1 MMPVGVV
8 SPEIQ
13 VTGEAADTPAV
24 RQYRDA
30 KRAHPGCVVLFRMGD
45 FFEIFGEDA
54 ALVAPILGVT
64 LTSRAFGKMGRV
76 PMCGV
81 PHHSL
86 EPYARKLLDA
96 GIKVAICDQV
106 EVARPGRLVARRVVR
121 VLTAGTLIEDSFLA
135 PGAVA
140 RCVALLGEGDAV
152 GLAAIDVSTGS
163 CQIGVV
169 AGGIGSPSVGYQLAA
184 LETAELL
191 LPEDATPPKCLPANA
206 TITPRSRSGFSPERG
221 RALLEAAGSELAPPS
236 ASQSSHLALG
246 ALAAL
251 ADYCQEGEL
260 ALDPSF
266 LQVTWRVAQATM
278 SLDTATRR
286 NLELVDAVGG
296 GTSLVRLIDRTLTPL
311 GARRL
316 RAWVQEPLSVLSMI
330 RERQHGVDEL
340 VRLGS
345 LRDSVRSALSSCRD
359 LERLLGRCVH
369 GVAGPRDLASLAATL
384 ERLPEVAAALDGAGS
399 NPLSSAREE
408 LRLPQSE
415 DLAGL
420 LRRALADDPPVQPR
434 EVGFIR
440 TGYDQELDQIRQA
453 SAGAREYLS
462 ELEETE
468 RERTGIR
475 SLRVGYNRVF
485 GYYIE
490 IRNASREAIPD
501 EYLRRQTLVGAERY
515 VTPQLRE
522 HENVVLHARD
532 RGLAR
537 ELDLLKSL
545 LGAVVSEASEISR
558 AASALAELDA
568 LQGLAEVGVELGWV
582 MPEIDEGTSLE
593 LLEGRHPLVEAS
605 LGAGRFVPNDVQ
617 MDGDAER
624 LWLLTGPN
632 MAGKSTFL
640 RQVALICL
648 LGQVGSMVPCTRA
661 RWGVVDRIFTRIG
674 AQDDLA
680 AGRSTFMVE
689 MEEMSQILAQSS
701 PRSLLIL
708 DEIGRG
714 TSTYDGMSIAQAI
727 LEYLHGQPG
736 MARRVLFATHYHE
749 LTALDAS
756 LPALRNYRVEVV
768 ETKERGVLQI
778 AFLHRIVAGGA
789 DRSYGINVAQLAGLP
804 SPVLDRAAEILAGR
818 EADRPLSPVAV
829 AELQLQLPLVPEHPV
844 MIELGELQ
852 LEGMTPLEA
861 LQKLAAWQRQA
872 GEPE

>member
-1 MMPVGVV
+1 MPVGVV

-24 RQYRDA
+24 RQYRAA
-30 KRAHPGCVVLFRMGD
+30 KLAHPDCVVLFRMGD
-45 FFEIFGEDA
+45 FFEIFGDDA
-54 ALVAPILGVT
+54 ALAAPILGVT

-86 EPYARKLLDA
+86 ETYARKLLEA

-106 EVARPGRLVARRVVR
+106 ETARPGRLVARKVVR

-140 RCVALLGEGDAV
+140 RCVALIGEGGSV
-152 GLAAIDVSTGS
+152 GMAAIDVSTGS

-169 AGGIGSPSVGYQLAA
+169 AGEMGSPTVGYQLAA

-191 LPEDATPPKCLPANA
+191 LPEDSAIPQGLPSNA
-206 TITPRSRSGFSPERG
+206 TVTTRERSSFSRERG
-221 RALLEAAGSELAPPS
+221 RSLLEAARAELPPAAEGSQVGAALA
-236 ASQSSHLALG
+236 ALG
-246 ALAAL
+246 ALAV
-251 ADYCQEGEL
+251 YCQEGEL

-266 LQVTWRVAQATM
+266 LRISWRVTRASM
-278 SLDTATRR
+278 GLDSSTRR
-286 NLELVDAVGG
+286 NLELVEAPGG
-296 GTSLVRLIDRTLTPL
+296 GISLVRLIDRTLTPV

-316 RAWVQEPLSVLSMI
+316 RAWVQEPLSELPII
-330 RERQHGVDEL
+330 RERQQGVGEFA
-340 VRLGS
+340 RRGS
-345 LRDSVRSALSSCRD
+345 LRDSVRVALSSCRD

-369 GVAGPRDLASLAATL
+369 GVAGPRDLASLASTL
-384 ERLPEVAAALDGAGS
+384 ERLPEVMAALEGVEAACLG
-399 NPLSSAREE
+399 SAREE
-408 LRLPQSE
+408 LRLPSAN
-415 DLAGL
+415 LPGL
-420 LRRALADDPPVQPR
+420 LRRALADDPPAQPR

-440 TGYDQELDQIRQA
+440 TGFDEELDQIRDA

-462 ELEETE
+462 KLEQSE

-490 IRNASREAIPD
+490 IRNAAREAIPD

-522 HENVVLHARD
+522 HENVVLHARE
-532 RGLAR
+532 RGLIR
-537 ELDLLKSL
+537 ELDLLKGL
-545 LGAVVSEASEISR
+545 LEAVVAEASEISR
-558 AASALAELDA
+558 AASALGELDA
-568 LQGLAEVGVELGWV
+568 LQGLAEVGMELGWV
-582 MPEIDEGTSLE
+582 MPDIDHGMSLE
-593 LLEGRHPLVEAS
+593 LEEGRHPLVEAS
-605 LGAGRFVPNDVQ
+605 LGAGRFVPNDVL

-648 LGQVGSMVPCTRA
+648 LGQVGSMVPCRRA

-727 LEYLHGQPG
+727 LEYLHDQPG

-749 LTALDAS
+749 LTALDGA
-756 LPALRNYRVEVV
+756 LPALRNYRVEVI
-768 ETKERGVLQI
+768 ETEDRGRLEI

-789 DRSYGINVAQLAGLP
+789 DRSYGINVAQLAGVP
-804 SPVLDRAAEILAGR
+804 AGVLRRAEEILAGR
-818 EADRPLSPVAV
+818 EADRPLSPVA
-829 AELQLQLPLVPEHPV
+829 ASEMQLQLALAPEHPLMV
-844 MIELGELQ
+844 ELGELE
-852 LEGMTPLEA
+852 LDGMTPLEA
-861 LQKLAAWQRQA
+861 LQKLADWQRQA
-872 GEPE
+872 GDRG

>member
-1 MMPVGVV
+1 MPP
-8 SPEIQ
+8 S
-13 VTGEAADTPAV
+13 
-24 RQYRDA
+24 R
-30 KRAHPGCVVLFRMGD
+30 GD
-45 FFEIFGEDA
+45 
-54 ALVAPILGVT
+54 
-64 LTSRAFGKMGRV
+64 R
-76 PMCGV
+76 
-81 PHHSL
+81 
-86 EPYARKLLDA
+86 
-96 GIKVAICDQV
+96 
-106 EVARPGRLVARRVVR
+106 
-121 VLTAGTLIEDSFLA
+121 
-135 PGAVA
+135 
-140 RCVALLGEGDAV
+140 
-152 GLAAIDVSTGS
+152 
-163 CQIGVV
+163 
-169 AGGIGSPSVGYQLAA
+169 
-184 LETAELL
+184 
-191 LPEDATPPKCLPANA
+191 
-206 TITPRSRSGFSPERG
+206 
-221 RALLEAAGSELAPPS
+221 APPS
-236 ASQSSHLALG
+236 IQSVAEPCSRHPTQQVFQLATSERPNSPWEL
-246 ALAAL
+246 LAAL

-266 LQVTWRVAQATM
+266 LRLSWRAAQATM
-278 SLDTATRR
+278 SLDSATRR
-286 NLELVDAVGG
+286 NLELVDAAGG
-296 GTSLVRLIDRTLTPL
+296 GLSLVRLIDRSLTPL

-316 RAWVQEPLSVLSMI
+316 RAWVQEPLTVVSTI
-330 RERQHGVDEL
+330 RERQYGVAAL
-340 VRLGS
+340 ARRGTM
-345 LRDSVRSALSSCRD
+345 RDSVRSALRSCRD

-369 GVAGPRDLASLAATL
+369 GVAGPRDLASLASTL
-384 ERLPEVAAALDGAGS
+384 ERLPELVSALEGAES
-399 NPLSSAREE
+399 PPLSKAREE
-408 LRLPQSE
+408 LGLPSQ

-440 TGYDQELDQIRQA
+440 TGFDPELDQIRQA

-462 ELEETE
+462 QLEETE

-522 HENVVLHARD
+522 HESVVLHARE
-532 RGLAR
+532 RGLVR
-537 ELDLLKSL
+537 ELDLLKGL
-545 LGAVVSEASEISR
+545 LGAVVSQAGEISR
-558 AASALAELDA
+558 AASALADLDA

-582 MPEIDEGTSLE
+582 MPEIDEGLHLE
-593 LLEGRHPLVEAS
+593 LIDGRHPLVEAS

-617 MDGDAER
+617 MDGEAER

-648 LGQVGSMVPCTRA
+648 LGQVGSMVPCSRA
-661 RWGVVDRIFTRIG
+661 RWGAVDRIFTRIG

-727 LEYLHGQPG
+727 LEHLHGQPG

-749 LTALDAS
+749 LTALDAT
-756 LPALRNYRVEVV
+756 LPALRNYRVEVI
-768 ETKERGVLQI
+768 ETEQGGELQI

-804 SPVLDRAAEILAGR
+804 TPVLDRAAQILAGR
-818 EADRPLSPVAV
+818 EADRPLSPVA
-829 AELQLQLPLVPEHPV
+829 ASELQMQLPLVPVHPV
-844 MIELGELQ
+844 MVELGELQ
-852 LEGMTPLEA
+852 LDGMTPLEA
-861 LQKLAAWQRQA
+861 LQKLADWQRQA
-872 GEPE
+872 GEPA

>member
-1 MMPVGVV
+1 LIPVGVV

-24 RQYRDA
+24 RQYRAA
-30 KRAHPGCVVLFRMGD
+30 KHAHPDCVVLFRMGD
-45 FFEIFGEDA
+45 FFEIFAEDA
-54 ALVAPILGVT
+54 AVAAQILGVT

-96 GIKVAICDQV
+96 GFKVAICDQV
-106 EVARPGRLVARRVVR
+106 ETARPGRLVARRVVR

-135 PGAVA
+135 PGEVA
-140 RCVALLGEGDAV
+140 RCAALLGEGDWV
-152 GLAAIDVSTGS
+152 GLAAIDVSTGD

-169 AGGIGSPSVGYQLAA
+169 GGGIASPALGYQLAA

-191 LPEDATPPKCLPANA
+191 LPEDALTPHGLPGNA
-206 TITPRSRSGFSPERG
+206 TVTMRPRSSFDAELG
-221 RALLEAAGSELAPPS
+221 RTLLEAAGSELPQTIEVGPAGQ
-236 ASQSSHLALG
+236 ALAALG
-246 ALAAL
+246 ALTN
-251 ADYCQEGEL
+251 YCQEGEL

-266 LQVTWRVAQATM
+266 LRVTWRVAQATM
-278 SLDTATRR
+278 SLDSSTRR
-286 NLELVDAVGG
+286 NLELVDAPGSG
-296 GTSLVRLIDRTLTPL
+296 ISLVRLIDRTLTPI

-316 RAWVQEPLSVLSMI
+316 RAWLQEPLSVLSVI
-330 RERQHGVDEL
+330 RRRQQGVAEL
-340 VRLGS
+340 ARRGR
-345 LRDSVRSALSSCRD
+345 LRDSVRAALSSCRD
-359 LERLLGRCVH
+359 LERLLGRCVQ
-369 GVAGPRDLASLAATL
+369 GVAGPRDLAGLAATL
-384 ERLPEVAAALDGAGS
+384 ERLPEVMAALEGVEAVC
-399 NPLSSAREE
+399 LRSARDE
-408 LRLPQSE
+408 LQLPST
-415 DLAGL
+415 DLPGL
-420 LRRALADDPPVQPR
+420 LRRALADDPPAQPR

-440 TGYDQELDQIRQA
+440 TGFDEELDQIREA

-462 ELEETE
+462 KLEETE

-490 IRNASREAIPD
+490 IRNASRDSIPD

-522 HENVVLHARD
+522 HENVVLHAQE
-532 RGLAR
+532 RGLIR
-537 ELDLLKSL
+537 ELDLLKGL
-545 LGAVVSEASEISR
+545 LEAVVAEASEISR

-568 LQGLAEVGVELGWV
+568 LQGLADVGVELGWV
-582 MPEIDEGTSLE
+582 MPEIDDGLSLE
-593 LLEGRHPLVEAS
+593 LEAGRHPLVEAS
-605 LGAGRFVPNDVQ
+605 LGAGRFVPNDVR

-648 LGQVGSMVPCTRA
+648 LGQVGSMVPCSRA
-661 RWGVVDRIFTRIG
+661 HWGVVDRIFTRIG

-727 LEYLHGQPG
+727 LEYLHDHPG

-749 LTALDAS
+749 LTALDAA
-756 LPALRNYRVEVV
+756 LPALRNYRVEVI
-768 ETKERGVLQI
+768 ETEERGQLQI

-804 SPVLDRAAEILAGR
+804 TQVLARAEEILARR
-818 EADRPLSPVAV
+818 EADRPLSPVAA
-829 AELQLQLPLVPEHPV
+829 AEVQLQLPLVPEHPV
-844 MIELGELQ
+844 IVELGELE

-861 LQKLAAWQRQA
+861 LQKLAEWQRRA
-872 GEPE
+872 GEQA

>member
-1 MMPVGVV
+1 MPVGVA

-13 VTGEAADTPAV
+13 VIGEAADTPAV
-24 RQYRDA
+24 RQYRAA
-30 KRAHPGCVVLFRMGD
+30 KRTHPECVVLFRMGD

-54 ALVAPILGVT
+54 ALAAPILGVT

-106 EVARPGRLVARRVVR
+106 ETARPGRLVARRVVR

-140 RCVALLGEGDAV
+140 RCVALWGEGDAV

-169 AGGIGSPSVGYQLAA
+169 AGGIGSATVGYRLAA

-191 LPEDATPPKCLPANA
+191 LPEDAPTPPGLPANA
-206 TITPRSRSGFSPERG
+206 TVTTRANSSFSPERG
-221 RALLEAAGSELAPPS
+221 RTLLEAAGAELPPT
-236 ASQSSHLALG
+236 ADDGPVALALA
-246 ALAAL
+246 ALGAL

-266 LQVTWRVAQATM
+266 LRVTWRVAHATM
-278 SLDTATRR
+278 SLDSSTRR
-286 NLELVDAVGG
+286 NLELVDAPGG
-296 GTSLVRLIDRTLTPL
+296 GISLVRLIDRTLTPV
-311 GARRL
+311 GTRRL
-316 RAWVQEPLSVLSMI
+316 RTWVQEPLTVLSII
-330 RERQHGVDEL
+330 RERQQGVAEL
-340 VRLGS
+340 AHRGP
-345 LRDSVRSALSSCRD
+345 LRDKVRAALSSCRD

-369 GVAGPRDLASLAATL
+369 GVAGPRDLAGLVATL
-384 ERLPEVAAALDGAGS
+384 ERLPELMAALEGVEAARLRGV
-399 NPLSSAREE
+399 REE
-408 LRLPQSE
+408 LSLPSP
-415 DLAGL
+415 DLPEL
-420 LRRALADDPPVQPR
+420 LRSALADDPPVQPR

-440 TGYDQELDQIRQA
+440 TGFDKELDQIREA

-462 ELEETE
+462 KLEETE
-468 RERTGIR
+468 RDRTGIR

-522 HENVVLHARD
+522 HENVVLHARE
-532 RGLAR
+532 RGLIR
-537 ELDLLKSL
+537 ELDLLKGL
-545 LGAVVSEASEISR
+545 LEAVVAEAGEISR

-568 LQGLAEVGVELGWV
+568 LQGLAEVGLELGWV
-582 MPEIDEGTSLE
+582 MPEIDDSLSLE
-593 LLEGRHPLVEAS
+593 LEEGRHPLVEAS
-605 LGAGRFVPNDVQ
+605 LGAGRFVPNDVL

-648 LGQVGSMVPCTRA
+648 LGQVGSMVPCSRA

-727 LEYLHGQPG
+727 LEHLHDHPG

-749 LTALDAS
+749 LTALDAA
-756 LPALRNYRVEVV
+756 LPALRNYRVEVI
-768 ETKERGVLQI
+768 ETEERGQLRI

-804 SPVLDRAAEILAGR
+804 SSVLVRAQEILARR
-818 EADRPLSPVAV
+818 EADRPLSPVTA
-829 AELQLQLPLVPEHPV
+829 AEVQLRLPLAPEHPV
-844 MIELGELQ
+844 VVELGELE
-852 LEGMTPLEA
+852 LDGMTPLEA
-861 LQKLAAWQRQA
+861 LQKLADWQRQA
-872 GEPE
+872 GERA

>member
-1 MMPVGVV
+1 MPVGVV

-24 RQYRDA
+24 RQYREA
-30 KRAHPGCVVLFRMGD
+30 KRAHPDCVVLFRMGD
-45 FFEIFGEDA
+45 FFEIFGDDA
-54 ALVAPILGVT
+54 ALAAPILGVT

-96 GIKVAICDQV
+96 GIKVAVCDQV
-106 EVARPGRLVARRVVR
+106 EPARPGRLVARRVVR

-140 RCVALLGEGDAV
+140 RCVALLGEGDQV

-163 CQIGVV
+163 CQLGVIS
-169 AGGIGSPSVGYQLAA
+169 GGIGSASVGQQLAA
-184 LETAELL
+184 LETAEVL
-191 LPEDATPPKCLPANA
+191 LPEDEAPPQGLPSNA
-206 TITPRSRSGFSPERG
+206 TITRRPRSAFNPECG
-221 RALLEAAGSELAPPS
+221 RTLLETSDSAGVPAGDLRAT
-236 ASQSSHLALG
+236 QLALG

-266 LQVTWRVAQATM
+266 LRLSWRAAQATM
-278 SLDTATRR
+278 SLDSATRR
-286 NLELVDAVGG
+286 NLELVDAAGG
-296 GTSLVRLIDRTLTPL
+296 GLSLVRLIDRSQTPL

-316 RAWVQEPLSVLSMI
+316 RAWVREPLTVVSTI
-330 RERQHGVDEL
+330 RERQHGVAAL
-340 VRLGS
+340 ARRGTM
-345 LRDSVRSALSSCRD
+345 RDSVRSALRSCRD

-369 GVAGPRDLASLAATL
+369 GVAGPRDLASLASTL
-384 ERLPEVAAALDGAGS
+384 ERLPELVSALEGAES
-399 NPLSSAREE
+399 PPLSKAREE
-408 LRLPQSE
+408 LGLPSQ

-440 TGYDQELDQIRQA
+440 TGFDPELDQIRQA

-462 ELEETE
+462 QLEETE

-522 HENVVLHARD
+522 HESVVLHARE
-532 RGLAR
+532 RGLVR
-537 ELDLLKSL
+537 ELDLLKGL
-545 LGAVVSEASEISR
+545 LGAVVSQAGEISR
-558 AASALAELDA
+558 AASALADLDA

-582 MPEIDEGTSLE
+582 MPEIDEGLHLE
-593 LLEGRHPLVEAS
+593 LIDGRHPLVEAS

-617 MDGDAER
+617 MDGEAER

-648 LGQVGSMVPCTRA
+648 LGQVGSMVPCSRA

-714 TSTYDGMSIAQAI
+714 TSTYDGMSIAQSI
-727 LEYLHGQPG
+727 LEHLHGQPG

-749 LTALDAS
+749 LTALDAT
-756 LPALRNYRVEVV
+756 LPALRNYRVEVI
-768 ETKERGVLQI
+768 ETEQGGELQI

-804 SPVLDRAAEILAGR
+804 TPVLDRAAQILAGR
-818 EADRPLSPVAV
+818 EADRPLSPVA
-829 AELQLQLPLVPEHPV
+829 ASELQMQLPLVPVHPV
-844 MIELGELQ
+844 MVELGELQ
-852 LEGMTPLEA
+852 LDGMTPLEA
-861 LQKLAAWQRQA
+861 LQKLADWQRQA
-872 GEPE
+872 GEPA

>member
-1 MMPVGVV
+1 MPVGVA

-13 VTGEAADTPAV
+13 VTGQAADTPAV
-24 RQYRDA
+24 RQYRAA
-30 KRAHPGCVVLFRMGD
+30 KRAHPDCVVLFRMGD

-54 ALVAPILGVT
+54 AVAAPILGVT
-64 LTSRAFGKMGRV
+64 LTSRAFGRMGRV

-96 GIKVAICDQV
+96 GIKLAICDQV
-106 EVARPGRLVARRVVR
+106 EAARPGRLVARRVVR

-140 RCVALLGEGDAV
+140 RCVALLADGDAV

-163 CQIGVV
+163 CQIGVIP
-169 AGGIGSPSVGYQLAA
+169 GGIGSPSVGYQLTA

-191 LPEDATPPKCLPANA
+191 LPEGETPPKGLPASA
-206 TITPRSRSGFSPERG
+206 TITPRSRSAFSPERG
-221 RALLEAAGSELAPPS
+221 RALLEAAGSDLAPIADSRPT
-236 ASQSSHLALG
+236 QLALA

-266 LQVTWRVAQATM
+266 LRVTWRVAQATM
-278 SLDTATRR
+278 SLDSATRR
-286 NLELVDAVGG
+286 NLELVDATGG

-311 GARRL
+311 GARQL
-316 RAWVQEPLSVLSMI
+316 RAWIQEPLSVLSII
-330 RERQHGVDEL
+330 RERQQGVAEL
-340 VRLGS
+340 ARLGS
-345 LRDSVRSALSSCRD
+345 LRDSFRTALSSCRD

-369 GVAGPRDLASLAATL
+369 GVAGPRDLAGLAATVD
-384 ERLPEVAAALDGAGS
+384 RLPEVVAALEGAES
-399 NPLSSAREE
+399 TPLRSAREE
-408 LRLPQSE
+408 LRLPSA
-415 DLAGL
+415 DLAAL
-420 LRRALADDPPVQPR
+420 LHRALADDPPVHPR

-440 TGYDQELDQIRQA
+440 SGFDPELDQIRQA
-453 SAGAREYLS
+453 SSGAREYLS
-462 ELEETE
+462 QLEEME

-475 SLRVGYNRVF
+475 ALRVGYNRVF

-522 HENVVLHARD
+522 HENVVLHARE
-532 RGLAR
+532 RGLVR
-537 ELDLLKSL
+537 ELDLLKGL
-545 LGAVVSEASEISR
+545 LGAVTAEASELSR

-582 MPEIDEGTSLE
+582 MPEIDNGLSLE
-593 LLEGRHPLVEAS
+593 LVEGRHPLVEAS

-617 MDGDAER
+617 MDGEAER

-701 PRSLLIL
+701 SRSLLIL

-749 LTALDAS
+749 LTALDAA
-756 LPALRNYRVEVV
+756 LPALRNYRVEVI
-768 ETKERGVLQI
+768 ETEERGELKI

-818 EADRPLSPVAV
+818 EGDRPVSPVAA
-829 AELQLQLPLVPEHPV
+829 AELQLQLPLAPAHPV
-844 MIELGELQ
+844 IVELGELQ
-852 LEGMTPLEA
+852 LDGMTPLEA
-861 LQKLAAWQRQA
+861 LQKLAEWQRQA
-872 GEPE
+872 GEPA

>member
-1 MMPVGVV
+1 MPVGVV
-8 SPEIQ
+8 SPEIL

-24 RQYRDA
+24 RQYRAA
-30 KRAHPGCVVLFRMGD
+30 KRAHPDCVVLFRMGD

-54 ALVAPILGVT
+54 ALAAPILGVT
-64 LTSRAFGKMGRV
+64 LTSRAFGRMGRV

-106 EVARPGRLVARRVVR
+106 ETPRPGRLVARRVVR

-135 PGAVA
+135 PGVVA
-140 RCVALLGEGDAV
+140 RCVALLGDRESV

-163 CQIGVV
+163 CEIGVI
-169 AGGIGSPSVGYQLAA
+169 AESMGSPTIGHQLAA

-191 LPEDATPPKCLPANA
+191 IPEDAPIPPGLPGNA
-206 TITPRSRSGFSPERG
+206 TVTPRARSSFSQERG
-221 RALLEAAGSELAPPS
+221 RTLLKAAGAELPATAESGPAELAL
-236 ASQSSHLALG
+236 AALG
-246 ALAAL
+246 AL

-266 LQVTWRVAQATM
+266 LLVSWRVAQASM
-278 SLDTATRR
+278 SLDSSTRR
-286 NLELVDAVGG
+286 NLELVGAPGG
-296 GTSLVRLIDRTLTPL
+296 GMSLVRLIDRTLTPI

-316 RAWVQEPLSVLSMI
+316 RSWVQEPLSVLAII
-330 RERQHGVDEL
+330 RGRQQGVAEL
-340 VRLGS
+340 GRRGS
-345 LRDSVRSALSSCRD
+345 LRDSVRAALNGCRD

-369 GVAGPRDLASLAATL
+369 GVAGPRDLAALAATL
-384 ERLPEVAAALDGAGS
+384 ERLPEVTSALEGVEAACLRD
-399 NPLSSAREE
+399 AREE
-408 LRLPQSE
+408 LHLPST
-415 DLAGL
+415 DLPGL
-420 LRRALADDPPVQPR
+420 LRRGLADDPPAQPR

-440 TGYDQELDQIRQA
+440 AGFDEELDQIRDA

-462 ELEETE
+462 KLENTE

-475 SLRVGYNRVF
+475 TLRVGYNRVF

-490 IRNASREAIPD
+490 VRNASREAIPE

-515 VTPQLRE
+515 VTPELRE
-522 HENVVLHARD
+522 HENVVLHARE
-532 RGLAR
+532 RGLIR
-537 ELDLLKSL
+537 ELDLLKGL
-545 LGAVVSEASEISR
+545 LEAVVAEASEISR
-558 AASALAELDA
+558 AASALAQLDA
-568 LQGLAEVGVELGWV
+568 LQGLAEVGLELGWV
-582 MPEIDEGTSLE
+582 MPEIDESMTLE
-593 LLEGRHPLVEAS
+593 LEDGRHPLVEAS
-605 LGAGRFVPNDVQ
+605 LGVGRFVANDVM

-648 LGQVGSMVPCTRA
+648 LGQVGSMVPCRRA

-689 MEEMSQILAQSS
+689 MEEMSQILAQST

-727 LEYLHGQPG
+727 LEYLHDQPG
-736 MARRVLFATHYHE
+736 TARRVLFATHYHE
-749 LTALDAS
+749 LTALDGA
-756 LPALRNYRVEVV
+756 LPALRNYRVEVI
-768 ETKERGVLQI
+768 ETEEGGQVQI

-804 SPVLDRAAEILAGR
+804 AAVLDRAEEILSGR
-818 EADRPLSPVAV
+818 EADRPLSPVAA
-829 AELQLQLPLVPEHPV
+829 AELQLQLPLAPEHPV
-844 MIELGELQ
+844 VVELGELE
-852 LEGMTPLEA
+852 LDGMTPLEA
-861 LQKLAAWQRQA
+861 LQKLADWQRQA
-872 GEPE
+872 GERV

>member
-1 MMPVGVV
+1 MPVGVV
-8 SPEIQ
+8 SPDIT

-24 RQYRDA
+24 RQYRAA
-30 KRAHPGCVVLFRMGD
+30 KRAHPECVVLFRMGD

-54 ALVAPILGVT
+54 ALAAPILGVT
-64 LTSRAFGKMGRV
+64 LTSRGFGKMGRV

-106 EVARPGRLVARRVVR
+106 ETARPGRLVARRVVR
-121 VLTAGTLIEDSFLA
+121 VLTAGTLIEDSFIA

-140 RCVALLGEGDAV
+140 RCVALLGEVDSV

-163 CQIGVV
+163 CQVGVL
-169 AGGIGSPSVGYQLAA
+169 GGGMSSPTVGHQLAA

-191 LPEDATPPKCLPANA
+191 LAEDAPIPPGLPSNA
-206 TITPRSRSGFSPERG
+206 TVTRRARASFTAERG
-221 RALLEAAGSELAPPS
+221 RTLLEAAGAELPPS
-236 ASQSSHLALG
+236 AEGRALDLALA
-246 ALAAL
+246 ALGAL

-266 LQVTWRVAQATM
+266 LRVTWRAAQASM
-278 SLDTATRR
+278 SLDSSTRR
-286 NLELVDAVGG
+286 NLELVDAPGG
-296 GTSLVRLIDRTLTPL
+296 GTSLIRLIDRTLTPI

-316 RAWVQEPLSVLSMI
+316 RAWIQEPLSVLPVI
-330 RERQHGVDEL
+330 RERQQGVAEL
-340 VRLGS
+340 ARQGS
-345 LRDSVRSALSSCRD
+345 LRASLRAALAGCRD

-369 GVAGPRDLASLAATL
+369 GVAGPRDLASLTATL
-384 ERLPEVAAALDGAGS
+384 ERLPELIAALEGVERVCLVGA
-399 NPLSSAREE
+399 RDE
-408 LRLPQSE
+408 LRLPSA
-415 DLAGL
+415 DLPGL
-420 LRRALADDPPVQPR
+420 LRRALADDPPAQAR

-440 TGYDQELDQIRQA
+440 AGFDQELDQIRDA
-453 SAGAREYLS
+453 STGAREYLS
-462 ELEETE
+462 KLEETE

-522 HENVVLHARD
+522 HENVVLHARE
-532 RGLAR
+532 RGLIR
-537 ELDLLKSL
+537 ELDLLKAL
-545 LGAVVSEASEISR
+545 LEAVVAQASEISR

-568 LQGLAEVGVELGWV
+568 LQSLAEVGIELGWV
-582 MPEIDEGTSLE
+582 MPEIDDSMCLE
-593 LLEGRHPLVEAS
+593 LEDGRHPLVEAS

-648 LGQVGSMVPCTRA
+648 LGQVGSMVPCRRA

-727 LEYLHGQPG
+727 LEYLHDQPG

-749 LTALDAS
+749 LTALDAA

-768 ETKERGVLQI
+768 ETEERGQLQI
-778 AFLHRIVAGGA
+778 TFLHRIVAGGA

-804 SPVLDRAAEILAGR
+804 VPVLDRAQEILAGR
-818 EADRPLSPVAV
+818 EADRPLSPVAA
-829 AELQLQLPLVPEHPV
+829 AELQLQLPLAPEDPV
-844 MIELGELQ
+844 MVELGELK
-852 LEGMTPLEA
+852 LDGMTPLEA
-861 LQKLAAWQRQA
+861 LQKLAQWQRQT
-872 GEPE
+872 GERA

>member
-1 MMPVGVV
+1 
-8 SPEIQ
+8 
-13 VTGEAADTPAV
+13 
-24 RQYRDA
+24 
-30 KRAHPGCVVLFRMGD
+30 
-45 FFEIFGEDA
+45 
-54 ALVAPILGVT
+54 
-64 LTSRAFGKMGRV
+64 GR
-76 PMCGV
+76 
-81 PHHSL
+81 
-86 EPYARKLLDA
+86 
-96 GIKVAICDQV
+96 
-106 EVARPGRLVARRVVR
+106 
-121 VLTAGTLIEDSFLA
+121 T
-135 PGAVA
+135 
-140 RCVALLGEGDAV
+140 
-152 GLAAIDVSTGS
+152 
-163 CQIGVV
+163 
-169 AGGIGSPSVGYQLAA
+169 
-184 LETAELL
+184 
-191 LPEDATPPKCLPANA
+191 
-206 TITPRSRSGFSPERG
+206 
-221 RALLEAAGSELAPPS
+221 LLEATGPELAPPS
-236 ASQSSHLALG
+236 DIRSSHLALG

-251 ADYCQEGEL
+251 ADYCREGEL

-266 LQVTWRVAQATM
+266 LKVTWRVAEASM

-316 RAWVQEPLSVLSMI
+316 RAWVQEPLSVLSII

-340 VRLGS
+340 ARRGS

-384 ERLPEVAAALDGAGS
+384 ESLPKVAAALDGAES
-399 NPLSSAREE
+399 SPLRSARDE
-408 LRLPQSE
+408 LRLPSE
-415 DLAGL
+415 DLARL

-462 ELEETE
+462 QLEETE

-490 IRNASREAIPD
+490 IRNASRDDIPD

-522 HENVVLHARD
+522 HENVVLHARE

-537 ELDLLKSL
+537 ELDLLKGL
-545 LGAVVSEASEISR
+545 LGAVVSEATAISR

-568 LQGLAEVGVELGWV
+568 LQGLAEVGVELAWV
-582 MPEIDEGTSLE
+582 MPEIDEGMSLE
-593 LLEGRHPLVEAS
+593 LVEGRHPLVEAS

-756 LPALRNYRVEVV
+756 LPALRNYRVEVI
-768 ETKERGVLQI
+768 ETEERGELQI

-804 SPVLDRAAEILAGR
+804 STVLDRAAEILAER

-829 AELQLQLPLVPEHPV
+829 AELQLQLPLAPVHPV
-844 MIELGELQ
+844 VVELGELH
-852 LEGMTPLEA
+852 LDGMTPLEA
-861 LQKLAAWQRQA
+861 LQKLADWQRQA
-872 GEPE
+872 GEPD

>member
-1 MMPVGVV
+1 MGVV

-13 VTGEAADTPAV
+13 VTGQAADTPAV
-24 RQYRDA
+24 RQYREA
-30 KRAHPGCVVLFRMGD
+30 KWAHADCVVLFRMGD

-54 ALVAPILGVT
+54 ALAAPILGVT

-86 EPYARKLLDA
+86 EPYAHKLLDA
-96 GIKVAICDQV
+96 GIKVAVCDQV
-106 EVARPGRLVARRVVR
+106 EPARPGRLVARRVVR

-140 RCVALLGEGDAV
+140 RCVALLAEGDQV

-163 CQIGVV
+163 CQLGVV
-169 AGGIGSPSVGYQLAA
+169 AGRIGSASVGQQLAA
-184 LETAELL
+184 LETAEVL
-191 LPEDATPPKCLPANA
+191 LPEDESPPQGLPPNA
-206 TITPRSRSGFSPERG
+206 TITRRPRSAFSPACG
-221 RALLEAAGSELAPPS
+221 RTLLETSDSAAVPAGDARST
-236 ASQSSHLALG
+236 QLALG

-266 LQVTWRVAQATM
+266 LRLSWRLAQATM
-278 SLDTATRR
+278 SLDSATRR
-286 NLELVDAVGG
+286 NLELVDAAGG
-296 GTSLVRLIDRTLTPL
+296 GLSLVRLIDRSLTPL

-316 RAWVQEPLSVLSMI
+316 RAWVQEPLTELSTI
-330 RERQHGVDEL
+330 RDRQHAVAEL
-340 VRLGS
+340 ARPGS
-345 LRDSVRSALSSCRD
+345 FRDSVRSALRSCRD

-369 GVAGPRDLASLAATL
+369 GVAGPRDLASLASTL
-384 ERLPEVAAALDGAGS
+384 ERLPELVSSLEGAES
-399 NPLSSAREE
+399 TPLSKAREE
-408 LRLPQSE
+408 LRLPSLE
-415 DLAGL
+415 LAGL

-440 TGYDQELDQIRQA
+440 TGFDQELDQIRQA

-462 ELEETE
+462 QLEETE

-522 HENVVLHARD
+522 HESVVLHARE
-532 RGLAR
+532 RGLVR
-537 ELDLLKSL
+537 ELDLLKGL
-545 LGAVVSEASEISR
+545 LGAVVSQASEISR
-558 AASALAELDA
+558 SASALADLDA

-582 MPEIDEGTSLE
+582 MPEIDEGLHLE
-593 LLEGRHPLVEAS
+593 LIDGRHPLVEAS

-617 MDGDAER
+617 MDGEAER

-648 LGQVGSMVPCTRA
+648 LGQVGSMVPCSRA

-714 TSTYDGMSIAQAI
+714 TSTYDGLSIAQAI
-727 LEYLHGQPG
+727 LEHLHGQPG

-749 LTALDAS
+749 LTALDAT
-756 LPALRNYRVEVV
+756 LPALRNYRVEVI
-768 ETKERGVLQI
+768 ETEQGGELQI

-804 SPVLDRAAEILAGR
+804 SSVLDRAAQILAGR
-818 EADRPLSPVAV
+818 EADRPLSPVA
-829 AELQLQLPLVPEHPV
+829 ATELQMQLPLVPAHPV
-844 MIELGELQ
+844 MVELGELQ
-852 LEGMTPLEA
+852 LDGMTPLEA
-861 LQKLAAWQRQA
+861 LQKLADWQRQA
-872 GEPE
+872 GEPA